1 MAYSQRT
8 WSPFHPWLCESG
20 YRSQQPASSLSRCSK
35 DCLGEW
41 QKRFL
46 HLFQYLISL
55 PENLGYFQV
64 LTRHRGPQA
73 FWQQEPVLWK
83 MIFPQTGFEGQFG
96 HDSSALHLLCT
107 LFLLLLPQLHLRS
120 SGIRLERLGP
130 GDQGTVV
137 RQTPHHTRWEVTLT
151 WGHC

>member
-8 WSPFHPWLCESG
+8 WSPFHPWLCETG
-20 YRSQQPASSLSRCSK
+20 HTSQQPASSLSRCRK

-41 QKRFL
+41 QKCLL
-46 HLFQYLISL
+46 HFFQYFFPL

-83 MIFPQTGFEGQFG
+83 IFPRTGVGGWFWIIQG
-96 HDSSALHLLCT
+96 HYIYCALYFYYYYLSSTSDHQALDW
-107 LFLLLLPQLHLRS
+107 R
-120 SGIRLERLGP
+120 GWGP
-130 GDQGTVV
+130 WDQGTVV
-137 RQTPHHTRWEVTLT
+137 RQTPHHTHWEVKVTS
-151 WGHC
+151 WP

>member
-1 MAYSQRT
+1 MAIKVKSNKKQRWRIPRGPGAHSILHSVKVAT
-8 WSPFHPWLCESG
+8 GP
-20 YRSQQPASSLSRCSK
+20 QQPASSLSRCSK

-120 SGIRLERLGP
+120 SGIRSQRLG
-130 GDQGTVV
+130 
-137 RQTPHHTRWEVTLT
+137 TLL
-151 WGHC
+151 